1 MTDEDII
8 KALEYCNKPVRESK
22 CTECAFNHTYK
33 CTHNML
39 NATLDLIN
47 RQQAEIERLN
57 EKITTKDESN
67 YYFMGQLRTAREELQ
82 TAKHE
87 AIKEFAE
94 KLRKKCHNYYPSM
107 DSYCV
112 SRYAVEIADVD
123 NLVKEMTEVEE

>member
-87 AIKEFAE
+87 AVKEFAE
-94 KLRKKCHNYYPSM
+94 RLKNFKIKPDYPWDDYIVTES
-107 DSYCV
+107 
-112 SRYAVEIADVD
+112 AID
-123 NLVKEMTEVEE
+123 NLVKELTEGGANNG